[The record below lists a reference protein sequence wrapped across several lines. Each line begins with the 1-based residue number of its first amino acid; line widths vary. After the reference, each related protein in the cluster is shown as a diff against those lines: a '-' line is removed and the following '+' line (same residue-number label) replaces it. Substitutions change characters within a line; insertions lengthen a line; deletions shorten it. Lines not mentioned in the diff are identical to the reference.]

1 MRHIFIVVPQLCGM
15 PDVWKHVFSVLDGRE
30 KREQVL
36 RVRTGGQFVSNFS
49 TARGPLAPC
58 LALALQDNGGQLTAH
73 AWRVTRDDQFAWRE
87 NMLTLNEEAGGKI
100 LLVKISG
107 KLSKQDYQRFVPD
120 VERLIK
126 DHGKIR
132 ILVQMHDF
140 HGWELGALWD
150 DIKFDMKHFADIERL
165 ALVGESKW
173 EAGMAAFCKP
183 FTTAKIQY
191 FDESKSA
198 DALTW
203 IRAA

>member
-1 MRHIFIVVPQLCGM
+1 
-15 PDVWKHVFSVLDGRE
+15 
-30 KREQVL
+30 
-36 RVRTGGQFVSNFS
+36 
-49 TARGPLAPC
+49 
-58 LALALQDNGGQLTAH
+58 
-73 AWRVTRDDQFAWRE
+73 
-87 NMLTLNEEAGGKI
+87 MLTLNEEAVGKI

-107 KLSKQDYQRFVPD
+107 KLSKEDYQRFVPD

-140 HGWELGALWD
+140 HGWELGALWE
-150 DIKFDMKHFADIERL
+150 DIKFDMKHFGDIERL

-183 FTTAKIQY
+183 FTKAKIQY